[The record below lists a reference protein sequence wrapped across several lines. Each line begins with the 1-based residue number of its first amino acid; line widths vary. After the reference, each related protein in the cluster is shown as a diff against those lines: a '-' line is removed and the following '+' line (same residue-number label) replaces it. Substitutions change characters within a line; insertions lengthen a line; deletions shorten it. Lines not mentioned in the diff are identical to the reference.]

1 MKYQFNYETKAIDL
15 WQLSMYSMY
24 RSMVGMI
31 NIIFTGAMIG
41 LTIKFWSGANLWI
54 RGLLILGMGLF
65 TVIQPLLIYRR
76 AKKQLSTVSKDISIR
91 FDDYGVHVETGG
103 EKSDLK
109 WKSIKGIA
117 KNPTLIIV
125 YTTATHGFILTNK
138 VLGNQK
144 EAFYNDVLKKLKR

>member
-1 MKYQFNYETKAIDL
+1 MKYQFNYETKAMDL

-24 RSMVGMI
+24 RSMVGLI

-41 LTIKFWSGANLWI
+41 LAIKFWSDANLWI
-54 RGLLILGMGLF
+54 RLILILGMGLF
-65 TVIQPLLIYRR
+65 TVIQPILIYRR
-76 AKKQLSTVSKDISIR
+76 AKNQLSTVSKEISIG

-103 EKSDLK
+103 KKSNLK
-109 WKSIKGIA
+109 WKTIKGIA

-138 VLGNQK
+138 VLGYQK